1 MRSYARSAT
10 AALVAGAAAVAL
22 LAPAAP
28 AASAPAASDPARP
41 AASEL
46 PGVAGERVI
55 REHAWVRTR
64 VDSDGDGRRDR
75 VHVEVARPASTERG
89 ARLPVVVEASPYF
102 SGGNPVRNHDVD
114 VELYVP
120 PRDPADPRQPTAAGE
135 AATRPLS
142 SIGPSRYEDYLLP
155 RGFAFVYA
163 ESLGTGSSDGCPT
176 IGGWTET
183 AGAKAV
189 VDWLT
194 GRAPAFGKDGR
205 RVQASWSTGKVGMI
219 GVSYNGTLASAVA
232 ATGVRGLRAIVP
244 IAAISSWYDYYR
256 ADGAVVAPGGYQ
268 GEDADVLAKFVL
280 TRDRPRVCR
289 DVIDRLTR
297 RQDRRTGDYS
307 RFWAE
312 RNYVDDAGKVRAA
325 VLAAHGLNDWN
336 VKTGQVAQWYRQLRR
351 HNVPHK
357 IWLHQ
362 GGHTDPYFLRPRAWP
377 RTVHRWFARWLS
389 GVRNGADSGPRATV
403 QRERGSWREQADWPA
418 PRSKQ
423 VTGYLRAGGRR
434 AGGLTVVPQHRR
446 TARVE
451 TVVDDARKRAHR
463 LAGDRAS
470 RHRLVYR
477 SAALDQRVRISGRPA
492 VALRVSFSKPAANVT
507 ALLVDYAPDGSL
519 FIVTR
524 GWTDPQ
530 NRHSVA
536 RTDPITPGVS
546 YRVRFGMQPDDY
558 VFRRGHGIGVVLL
571 SSDHNFTLR
580 PRPGTKLGVDI
591 RRSTVRLPVVG
602 GREALAD
609 ATR

>member
-1 MRSYARSAT
+1 
-10 AALVAGAAAVAL
+10 VAGAAAVTL

-28 AASAPAASDPARP
+28 AASAPAAPDL
-41 AASEL
+41 AAADL
-46 PGVAGERVI
+46 GGPVASGLLDVGGERVL

-75 VHVEVARPASTERG
+75 VHVEIARPASTERG
-89 ARLPVVVEASPYF
+89 GRLPVVVEVSPYF

-120 PRDPADPRQPTAAGE
+120 PRDPGEPRQPAGAGE
-135 AATRPLS
+135 PVTRALP
-142 SIGPSRYEDYLLP
+142 SIGRSRYEDYLLP

-163 ESLGTGSSDGCPT
+163 ESLGTGASDGCPT
-176 IGGWTET
+176 TGGWNET

-194 GRAPAFGKDGR
+194 GRAPAADKHGR
-205 RVQASWSTGKVGMI
+205 PVKAFWSTGKVGMI
-219 GVSYNGTLASAVA
+219 GVSYNGTLANAVA

-268 GEDADVLAKFVL
+268 GEDTDVLAKYVL
-280 TRDRPRVCR
+280 TRDRPRVCG
-289 DVIDRLTR
+289 DVIDRLAR
-297 RQDRRTGDYS
+297 RQDRLTGDYS
-307 RFWAE
+307 RFWAA

-336 VKTGQVAQWYRQLRR
+336 VKTGQVTQWYRQLRR
-351 HNVPHK
+351 HHVPHK
-357 IWLHQ
+357 LWLHQ
-362 GGHTDPYFLRPRAWP
+362 EGHTDPYFLRPRAWP
-377 RTVHRWFARWLS
+377 RTVHHWFARWLS
-389 GVRNGADSGPRATV
+389 GVRNGANSGPRAMV

-418 PRSKQ
+418 PRSKR

-434 AGGLTVVPQHRR
+434 AGGLTVVPPHRR

-463 LAGDRAS
+463 LAGERPS

-477 SAALDQRVRISGRPA
+477 STALSQRVRISGRPG

-507 ALLVDYAPDGSL
+507 ALLVDYAPDGSM

-536 RTDPITPGVS
+536 RTVPITPGVS
-546 YRVRFGMQPDDY
+546 YRVGLGMQPDDY
-558 VFRRGHGIGVVLL
+558 VFRRGHRIGVVLL

-580 PRPGTKLGVDI
+580 PRPGTKLRIDI
-591 RRSTVRLPVVG
+591 RGSTVRLPVVG